1 MLFQGQLIPQIPEN
15 YNSVQDEI
23 NNLLRYKQSV
33 PVDSSAAG
41 TVRSYANVVRG
52 NRHDVSRMLFQ
63 GQLIPQIPEKF
74 NFVQVEV
81 NNLLRFKQSAPVDG
95 SSRTASR
102 TCLTVPL

>member
-15 YNSVQDEI
+15 YNSVQAEG
-23 NNLLRYKQSV
+23 NNLLRIGHSA
-33 PVDSSAAG
+33 PVDDSASG

-52 NRHDVSRMLFQ
+52 NRHDVSQMLFQ
-63 GQLIPQIPEKF
+63 GQLIPQIPE
-74 NFVQVEV
+74 NYNSVQAEV

>member
-15 YNSVQDEI
+15 FNFVQAEV
-23 NNLLRYKQSV
+23 NNLLRIGQSA
-33 PVDSSAAG
+33 PVYGSAAG

-63 GQLIPQIPEKF
+63 GQLIPQIPENF
-74 NFVQVEV
+74 NSVQAEV
-81 NNLLRFKQSAPVDG
+81 NNLLRIGQSAAVDG